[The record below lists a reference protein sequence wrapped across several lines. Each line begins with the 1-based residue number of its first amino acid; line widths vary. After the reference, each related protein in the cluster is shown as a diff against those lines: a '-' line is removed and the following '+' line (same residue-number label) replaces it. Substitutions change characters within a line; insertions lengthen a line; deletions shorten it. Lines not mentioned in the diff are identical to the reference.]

1 MSKAITKS
9 KNGWGVSEAAA
20 QLHADS
26 LIWDMT
32 FPFLDKGNVNLKW
45 SALERMQLSG
55 FDMISLTLAIDYHGL
70 TDTVQTIAREHAWFR
85 RHADKYIVIESADDI
100 LRAKQEGKLAVGFHF
115 QGTNPVAQD
124 LNMVETYY
132 KLGIRHMLMCYNLK
146 NPVGDGCQ
154 EVTDGGL
161 SRYGRSLIA
170 EMHRVG
176 MFVDVAHT
184 APHTAMDVFE
194 AAEGP
199 VIISHANA
207 LAVWDPGDGRNVTDE
222 QIKAC
227 AASGGV
233 IGVIGFGP
241 NVCEKGKL
249 STKALLR
256 HIDHISELAGPQHV
270 GLALDYVYDNNY
282 NNPGPYNPNYN
293 TRPIDQIEPE
303 DLPRLTQDMLEAGYS
318 ETDIRGV
325 LGENWLRLAREVW
338 K

>member
-1 MSKAITKS
+1 MSNWK
-9 KNGWGVSEAAA
+9 VSEEAAA
-20 QLHADS
+20 LHSDA
-26 LIWDMT
+26 LVWDMT
-32 FPFLDKGNVNLKW
+32 FPFGDKGSVDLKW
-45 SALERMQLSG
+45 SALERMQANG
-55 FDMISLTLAIDYHGL
+55 FNMVSLTLAIDYNGL
-70 TDTVQTIAREHAWFR
+70 SDTVQTIARERAWFR
-85 RHADKYIVIESADDI
+85 AHADKYVVVEAADDI
-100 LRAKQEGKLAVGFHF
+100 LRAKKEDKLAVGFHF

-146 NPVGDGCQ
+146 NAVGDGCQ

-184 APHTAMDVFE
+184 GHRTAMDVFE
-194 AAEGP
+194 TAEGP

-207 LAVWDPGDGRNVTDE
+207 RVVRDPGDSRNVPDE

-241 NVCEKGKL
+241 NVSEKGKL

-256 HIDHISELAGPQHV
+256 HIDHIAELVGPQHV
-270 GLALDYVYDNNY
+270 GLALDYVYDNEY
-282 NNPGPYNPNYN
+282 NRPNPWNPIYNP
-293 TRPIDQIEPE
+293 RPIDQIEPE
-303 DLPRLTQDMLEAGYS
+303 DLPRLTQDMMEAGYP
-318 ETDIRGV
+318 EADIRGI
-325 LGENWLRLAREVW
+325 LGENWLRLAKQLW

>member
-1 MSKAITKS
+1 MTDW
-9 KNGWGVSEAAA
+9 NVSEEAA

-26 LIWDMT
+26 LVWDMT
-32 FPFLDKGNVNLKW
+32 FPFGDYARAERKW
-45 SALERMQLSG
+45 LALERMHASG
-55 FDMISLTLAIDYHGL
+55 YNMVSLTVGGDRHTSGDAIHA
-70 TDTVQTIAREHAWFR
+70 VARERARFR
-85 RHADKYIVIESADDI
+85 ERADKYVLIETAEDI
-100 LRAKQEGKLAVGFHF
+100 LRAQREGKLAVGFHF

-124 LNMVETYY
+124 LNMVELYY

-154 EVTDGGL
+154 EITDSGL

-184 APHTAMDVFE
+184 GHRTAMDVFE

-207 LAVWDPGDGRNVTDE
+207 RGVKDHSRNVPDE

-233 IGVIGFGP
+233 IGVVGFGP
-241 NVCEKGKL
+241 IVCEKGSL
-249 STKALLR
+249 TTKALFE
-256 HIDHISELAGPQHV
+256 HIDYIAELVGPQHV
-270 GLALDYVYDNNY
+270 GLAMDYEYDEFH
-282 NNPGPYNPNYN
+282 NPNPWNPEYNP
-293 TRPIDQIEPE
+293 RPVELIEPE
-303 DLPRLTQDMLEAGYS
+303 QLPTLTQDMIEASYT
-318 ETDIRGV
+318 EVDIRGI
-325 LGENWLRLAREVW
+325 LGGNWLSLAQRVW

>member
-1 MSKAITKS
+1 MTDW
-9 KNGWGVSEAAA
+9 NVSEEAA

-26 LIWDMT
+26 LVWDMT
-32 FPFLDKGNVNLKW
+32 FPFGDYARAERKW
-45 SALERMQLSG
+45 LALERMHASG
-55 FDMISLTLAIDYHGL
+55 YNMVSLTVGGDRHTSGDAIHA
-70 TDTVQTIAREHAWFR
+70 VARERARFCER
-85 RHADKYIVIESADDI
+85 ADKYVLIETAEDI
-100 LRAKQEGKLAVGFHF
+100 LCAQREGKLAVGFHF

-124 LNMVETYY
+124 LNMVELYY

-154 EVTDGGL
+154 EITDSGL

-184 APHTAMDVFE
+184 GHRTAMDVFE

-207 LAVWDPGDGRNVTDE
+207 RGVKDHSRNVPDE

-233 IGVIGFGP
+233 IGVSVSVRLFAKRARLRP
-241 NVCEKGKL
+241 KRCS
-249 STKALLR
+249 ST
-256 HIDHISELAGPQHV
+256 S
-270 GLALDYVYDNNY
+270 
-282 NNPGPYNPNYN
+282 
-293 TRPIDQIEPE
+293 TT
-303 DLPRLTQDMLEAGYS
+303 LP
-318 ETDIRGV
+318 
-325 LGENWLRLAREVW
+325 NWLVRSTSGWRWITSTTNSIILIHGIPSTTRGRSN
-338 K
+338 